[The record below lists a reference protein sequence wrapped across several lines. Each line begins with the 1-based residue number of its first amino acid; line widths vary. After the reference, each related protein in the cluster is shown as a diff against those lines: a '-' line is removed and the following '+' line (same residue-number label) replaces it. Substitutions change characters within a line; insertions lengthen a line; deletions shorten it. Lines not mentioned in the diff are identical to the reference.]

1 MSEQLEDRVMDLEIR
16 LTYQESILSELN
28 EVVVKQQDQIDL
40 LMAELKR
47 QKEQLD
53 NGAEFVRSSAE
64 ETPPPHY

>member
-1 MSEQLEDRVMDLEIR
+1 MSEQLENRVMDLEIR
-16 LTYQESILSELN
+16 LTYQESILQELN

-40 LMAELKR
+40 LLAELTR

-53 NGAEFVRSSAE
+53 NGAEFVRPNAE

>member
-1 MSEQLEDRVMDLEIR
+1 MSEQLENRVMDLEIR
-16 LTYQESILSELN
+16 LTYQESILQELN

-40 LMAELKR
+40 LLAELKR

-53 NGAEFVRSSAE
+53 NGAEFVRSSTE